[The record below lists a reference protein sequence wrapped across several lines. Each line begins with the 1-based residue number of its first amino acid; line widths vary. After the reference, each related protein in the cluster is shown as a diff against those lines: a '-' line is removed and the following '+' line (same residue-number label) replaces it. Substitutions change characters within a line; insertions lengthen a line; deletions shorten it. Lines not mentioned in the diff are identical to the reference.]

1 MTTRKITSFIS
12 SENRQPN
19 EAIYN
24 FSVDYPDGILTCK
37 DNETMELNVLSFD
50 MPNTMYNINSTND
63 HFQITLDNA
72 DNRSIHLKHGNYS
85 VKTLLKEFQE
95 KNLEIIKEIN
105 FLTKKNDFLSVN
117 INKDYL
123 DEIYRDYFVLG
134 KKGEKIYII
143 NQK

>member
-1 MTTRKITSFIS
+1 MSNFVNSISERKFFFIM
-12 SENRQPN
+12 
-19 EAIYN
+19 ILIILYIFFN
-24 FSVDYPDGILTCK
+24 FFSGDRGLIEYFKKKI
-37 DNETMELNVLSFD
+37 
-50 MPNTMYNINSTND
+50 
-63 HFQITLDNA
+63 
-72 DNRSIHLKHGNYS
+72 
-85 VKTLLKEFQE
+85 LLKEFQE
-95 KNLEIIKEIN
+95 KNLEIKKEIN

>member
-1 MTTRKITSFIS
+1 MILI
-12 SENRQPN
+12 
-19 EAIYN
+19 ILYIVYN
-24 FSVDYPDGILTCK
+24 FFGGDRGLIEYFKKKI
-37 DNETMELNVLSFD
+37 
-50 MPNTMYNINSTND
+50 
-63 HFQITLDNA
+63 
-72 DNRSIHLKHGNYS
+72 
-85 VKTLLKEFQE
+85 LLKEFQE
-95 KNLEIIKEIN
+95 KNLEIKKEIN

>member
-1 MTTRKITSFIS
+1 MSNLVNLISEKKFFFIIILIILYIVFNFFGGDRGLIEYFKKKI
-12 SENRQPN
+12 
-19 EAIYN
+19 
-24 FSVDYPDGILTCK
+24 
-37 DNETMELNVLSFD
+37 
-50 MPNTMYNINSTND
+50 
-63 HFQITLDNA
+63 
-72 DNRSIHLKHGNYS
+72 
-85 VKTLLKEFQE
+85 LLKVFQE
-95 KNLEIIKEIN
+95 KNLEIKKEIN

>member
-1 MTTRKITSFIS
+1 MSNFVNSISERKFFFIM
-12 SENRQPN
+12 
-19 EAIYN
+19 ILIILYIVFN
-24 FSVDYPDGILTCK
+24 FFGGDRGLIEYFKKKI
-37 DNETMELNVLSFD
+37 
-50 MPNTMYNINSTND
+50 
-63 HFQITLDNA
+63 
-72 DNRSIHLKHGNYS
+72 
-85 VKTLLKEFQE
+85 LLKEFQE
-95 KNLEIIKEIN
+95 KNLEIKKEIN

>member
-1 MTTRKITSFIS
+1 MSNLVNSIPERKFFFIM
-12 SENRQPN
+12 
-19 EAIYN
+19 ILIVLYIVFN
-24 FSVDYPDGILTCK
+24 FFGGDRGLIEYFKKKI
-37 DNETMELNVLSFD
+37 
-50 MPNTMYNINSTND
+50 
-63 HFQITLDNA
+63 
-72 DNRSIHLKHGNYS
+72 
-85 VKTLLKEFQE
+85 LLKEFQE
-95 KNLEIIKEIN
+95 KNLEIKKEIN